1 MRSSPQRG
9 SAGSPTRGAGSRAD
23 TPHDVAA
30 TYRSGDAF
38 FAYDAGLNV
47 VAWNDAAERLTGI
60 PAESA
65 IGQQCWAVLR
75 GVGERGD
82 LICHPGCSNARLA
95 REGWPVSC
103 TRMFI
108 ATPGGRK
115 AVSISTITVRHPGEE
130 PIVLNLMRNG
140 SAPEPTKKA
149 AVRLTRRQ
157 VDVLQGLAA
166 GLRVRTIAGRLGI
179 SETTTRN
186 HVAGILRRLGCHSQL
201 EAVAEARRLEL
212 IR

>member
-1 MRSSPQRG
+1 
-9 SAGSPTRGAGSRAD
+9 
-23 TPHDVAA
+23 VAE

-38 FAYDAGLNV
+38 FAYDAGLTV
-47 VAWNDAAERLTGI
+47 LAWNEAAERLTGI

-65 IGQQCWAVLR
+65 IGQPCWAVLR

-108 ATPGGRK
+108 PTARGRK
-115 AVSISTITVRHPGEE
+115 AVSISTITVKRGGEQ
-130 PIVLNLMRNG
+130 PIVLNLLRNG
-140 SAPEPTKKA
+140 VGPEPTKKA
-149 AVRLTRRQ
+149 AQHLTPRQ
-157 VDVLQGLAA
+157 IDVLQGLAA
-166 GLRVRTIAGRLGI
+166 GQPVKGIASRLGI
-179 SETTTRN
+179 SETTARN
-186 HVAGILRRLGCHSQL
+186 HVAAILRRLGCHSQL

-212 IR
+212 I